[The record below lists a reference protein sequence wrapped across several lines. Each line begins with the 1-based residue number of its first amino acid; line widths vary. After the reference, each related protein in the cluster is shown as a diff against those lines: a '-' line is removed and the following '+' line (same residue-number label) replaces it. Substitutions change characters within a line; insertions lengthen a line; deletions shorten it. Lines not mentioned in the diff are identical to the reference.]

1 MKTEHLSVAEFLE
14 DNTKIVVEV
23 DGVRGVLTYV
33 GDVNCAGCT
42 LEGLCSMFPGSPCR
56 VFSSSSYYMFV
67 PESRLEKGGKDGQKD
82 NA

>member
-1 MKTEHLSVAEFLE
+1 MIAEFHE

-33 GDVNCAGCT
+33 GHTKCEGCT
-42 LEGLCSMFPGSPCR
+42 LEGICTTFTSCPCCAF
-56 VFSSSSYYMFV
+56 VGDGNYMFV